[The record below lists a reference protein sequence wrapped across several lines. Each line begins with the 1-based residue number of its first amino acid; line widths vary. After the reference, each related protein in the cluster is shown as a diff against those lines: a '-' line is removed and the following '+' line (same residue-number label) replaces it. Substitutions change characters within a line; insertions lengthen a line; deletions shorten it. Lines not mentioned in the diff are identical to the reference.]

1 MLESSHSG
9 ANCLHRFAYQR
20 SLLGV
25 FVTVFLLF
33 CPALMLCVSPARG
46 DDADIEKQL
55 TGKGAVFTKS
65 KGNITIFKILD
76 CSAWTE
82 ADFKNLAQLTHLQ
95 SLDFG
100 SGLTDRD
107 VALISPLAEVEAIQ
121 TNKALVTDAGV
132 KGFSQ
137 LKKLRV
143 LKFFHPGRSFTGTGL
158 AELAGMPSLQS
169 LTVAGSDFFGDDGMA
184 AVAKLEQLRELRCWH
199 DAESLAGVSKLKA
212 LKNLKSI
219 NLGQHL
225 SYKPPATVSD
235 QIVPILVEI
244 KSLESIQLSE
254 ARLSLTALVQLK
266 QLPNLKTLTLEGI
279 DMPEADVEQLKK
291 ELPRVQIKW
300 TKPTDAYVKRIKS
313 LFGAE

>member
-1 MLESSHSG
+1 MHFP
-9 ANCLHRFAYQR
+9 AQR
-20 SLLGV
+20 IDLRGV
-25 FVTVFLLF
+25 FFFSLVWV
-33 CPALMLCVSPARG
+33 ALTLTLCVSPARG

-65 KGNITIFKILD
+65 KDVITGFNIRD

-82 ADFKNLAQLTHLQ
+82 ADFKSLAQLTHLQ

-100 SGLTDRD
+100 GGLTDQG
-107 VALISPLAEVEAIQ
+107 VALIAPLTEVEVIQ
-121 TNKALVTDAGV
+121 TNKAQVTDAGV
-132 KGFSQ
+132 KGFTQ

-143 LKFFHPGRSFTGTGL
+143 LKFFHPGKSFTGTGL
-158 AELAGMPSLQS
+158 AELAGMPNLQS
-169 LTVAGSDFFGDDGMA
+169 LTVAGSDFFGDEGMA
-184 AVAKLEQLRELRCWH
+184 AVARLEQLPEFRCWH
-199 DAESLAGVSKLKA
+199 DAESLEGVSKLKG
-212 LKNLKSI
+212 LKNLKNI

-235 QIVPILVEI
+235 QVVAILVEM

-254 ARLSLTALVQLK
+254 ARLKLTALVELK
-266 QLPNLKTLTLEGI
+266 QLPSLKTLTLDGI

-291 ELPRVQIKW
+291 ELPKVQIKW
-300 TKPTDAYVKRIKS
+300 TKPPESYVKRIKS